1 MARAV
6 RIRFISVLPFF
17 LVDDAGEFVQRSAR
31 RGKLGGCGPMSLTI
45 YGDSISGNCL
55 KVKWVA
61 QRLRLKFDWIE
72 TSVITGETRTP
83 QFLALNAAGQVPL
96 VILEDGR
103 PLAQSNAIMLHLAE
117 SSDLVPRD
125 AYDRAKMLEWLFWE
139 QYSHEPY
146 VAVARF
152 QMVYLGKKLHEREA
166 RIVEKAE
173 SALDV
178 LEQALSGRTYLV
190 GDELTLADI
199 SLLAYTR
206 LAPEGGFILS
216 HRPAVRKWIA
226 QCERDLNISSD
237 QPAATGGARHG

>member
-1 MARAV
+1 MRV
-6 RIRFISVLPFF
+6 
-17 LVDDAGEFVQRSAR
+17 
-31 RGKLGGCGPMSLTI
+31 
-45 YGDSISGNCL
+45 YGDLNSGNCL
-55 KVKWVA
+55 KVKFTA
-61 QRLRLKFDWIE
+61 DHLGLPYDWIP
-72 TSVITGETRTP
+72 VDLKKGETRTKS
-83 QFLALNAAGQVPL
+83 FLAKNRFGEVPL
-96 VILEDGR
+96 VEFEDGR
-103 PLAQSNAIMLHLAE
+103 TLAQSNAIIRYLA
-117 SSDLVPRD
+117 RD
-125 AYDRAKMLEWLFWE
+125 SALIPQDAFAQAKMDEWLFWE

-173 SALDV
+173 AALDV

-226 QCERDLNISSD
+226 QCECDLNIST
-237 QPAATGGARHG
+237 QQTAAAGGARHG